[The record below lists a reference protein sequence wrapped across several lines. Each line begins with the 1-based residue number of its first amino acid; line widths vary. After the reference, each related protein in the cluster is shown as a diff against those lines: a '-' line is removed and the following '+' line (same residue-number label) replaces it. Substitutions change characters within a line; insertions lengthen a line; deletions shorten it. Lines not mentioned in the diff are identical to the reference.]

1 MQYTY
6 GRAIERRTQMF
17 VCLFVCLLSFFFFQL
32 LGTNPVMFLY
42 LSKGQIQNPIMFFKP
57 ISFNNLLKKYI
68 KIYEEFLGL
77 IRFIPFF
84 FNREGFLRFIHEVM
98 DSHS

>member
-1 MQYTY
+1 MTEN
-6 GRAIERRTQMF
+6 AIHVRTCYRTQNSN
-17 VCLFVCLLSFFFFQL
+17 VCLSVIFFFFFQL

>member
-1 MQYTY
+1 MTEN
-6 GRAIERRTQMF
+6 AIHVRTCYRTQNSN

-84 FNREGFLRFIHEVM
+84 F
-98 DSHS
+98 